1 MDKGQRLAGCRGG
14 WQRREIWVERE
25 KRRQVEEQWG
35 KPQGEMVRGH
45 FWVGRA
51 EEEEVDEKRVQHLP
65 EEVGNLGSSFITLNL
80 HRAGIWAREVAGA

>member
-1 MDKGQRLAGCRGG
+1 
-14 WQRREIWVERE
+14 
-25 KRRQVEEQWG
+25 
-35 KPQGEMVRGH
+35 MVRGH

-51 EEEEVDEKRVQHLP
+51 EEEEVNEKRVQHLP